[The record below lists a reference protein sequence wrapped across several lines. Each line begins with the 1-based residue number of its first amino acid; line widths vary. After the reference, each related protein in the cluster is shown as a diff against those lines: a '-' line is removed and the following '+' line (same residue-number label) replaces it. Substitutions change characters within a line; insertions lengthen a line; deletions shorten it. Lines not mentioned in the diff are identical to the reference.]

1 MLLYVSKVPI
11 VVCLTSALP
20 KILTEVET
28 FGERCQGRV
37 GDIILLT
44 CVEAGQDGWHE
55 ERHDAGTRATD
66 DRPVEKQPGE
76 EAEAGGAPDPDQE
89 QGVHYHLGGKQWDEE
104 GEGEVGVEKE
114 GVDNVAK
121 KSSEHC

>member
-1 MLLYVSKVPI
+1 MI
-11 VVCLTSALP
+11 VFRRINKT
-20 KILTEVET
+20 ILEQDDKEGPVDL
-28 FGERCQGRV
+28 FQGRV

-44 CVEAGQDGWHE
+44 WVEAGQDGWHE
-55 ERHDAGTRATD
+55 ERHDAGTRTTD

-104 GEGEVGVEKE
+104 GEGEVGVEEE